1 MFVYASSHQ
10 KKRFYSMITLEQWEK
25 LLDLVGVERV
35 ERFKEMPQTYI
46 YLVFVLTNYTSY
58 SCWPE

>member
-1 MFVYASSHQ
+1 
-10 KKRFYSMITLEQWEK
+10 MITLEQWVK